1 MIYLLAI
8 LSYFV
13 GSIPFSYLI
22 PKLISNIDIRKE
34 GSGNTGTTNV
44 LRILGL
50 KVGVFAFVG
59 DFLKGIVP
67 TAIGLLYFGEL
78 GGVIAAAS
86 SVIGHCY
93 SVWLKF
99 KGGKGV
105 ATSAGA
111 MLILTPDVFITLFVI
126 QFLVIFLTKYM
137 SLASIL
143 SAALFPLFCF
153 VYSKSI
159 TVQIFALF
167 MGLFVI
173 YRHREN
179 VKRLIKGTENK
190 LKIAQKKK

>member
-1 MIYLLAI
+1 MIFLLAV
-8 LSYFV
+8 LSYFI

-50 KVGVFAFVG
+50 KVGVFAFIG
-59 DFLKGIVP
+59 DFMKGILP
-67 TAIGLLYFGEL
+67 TTIGLLYFGEL

-86 SVIGHCY
+86 SVIGHCF

-105 ATSAGA
+105 ATSASA

-143 SAALFPLFCF
+143 SAAFFPLFCF
-153 VYSKSI
+153 VYSKSV
-159 TVQIFALF
+159 TVQLFALC
-167 MGLFVI
+167 MGVFVI

-179 VKRLIKGTENK
+179 VKRLVKGTENK
-190 LKIAQKKK
+190 LIIAQKKK